1 MNTWGHSRASLSPPR
16 DCVSMRGKKARGS
29 ERRLT
34 LTLFYLELLLGM
46 KECQESTTAVCWE
59 LMCWRR
65 RRSNFQWEASRV
77 CVISLLC
84 LNGGKC
90 WKGVIHHR
98 PISGCNQWWTQDV
111 WGHGAKQNKKKGHH
125 MYAGGHQCAEK
136 LCYIYDEERALV
148 SSAGRAPSGAIHHVL
163 STAGAFKR
171 LLVLCFFQTWGTRGV
186 SQSEDFDCIHSNSII
201 NLTYT

>member
-111 WGHGAKQNKKKGHH
+111 WGHGAKQNKKKGHTTC
-125 MYAGGHQCAEK
+125 MRVGTSAQKSCAIFMMKRGH
-136 LCYIYDEERALV
+136 LY
-148 SSAGRAPSGAIHHVL
+148 
-163 STAGAFKR
+163 R
-171 LLVLCFFQTWGTRGV
+171 LLEGHPRGQFIMCYLPQGRSRGYWCCVFSKHGAPEGWV
-186 SQSEDFDCIHSNSII
+186 SRRI
-201 NLTYT
+201 LTVFIPTLL